1 MKKLAVIT
9 AMVLVGAGVAYASYL
24 SVPWFVDNGVIAADI
39 PHNFTNAGARQSQ
52 VTGIVTLK
60 SNRTDNLTCEIT
72 YFSQEGYRLGPFAPD
87 NTFNINPL
95 SALAFRPVQ
104 CDPDATVTALVCD
117 DNGDGT
123 PDRAGVNGGQEGGA
137 GVLVPDRPLS
147 IAGAPIPGAV
157 DGQGQPLVDNKKNG
171 AIVIEWQGDD
181 TDVQGQVAY
190 FQTSLVNGARVT
202 YSYAHLLP
210 PGV

>member
-9 AMVLVGAGVAYASYL
+9 ALVLVGAGVAYASSL
-24 SVPWFVDNGVIAADI
+24 SVPWFVDNANNAAGI
-39 PHNFTNAGARQSQ
+39 PHDFSNTPRQSQ
-52 VTGIVTLK
+52 VTGVVTLK

-72 YFSQEGYRLGPFAPD
+72 YFTQEGYRLGPFAPD
-87 NTFNINPL
+87 NTFNINAL
-95 SALAFRPVQ
+95 SALAFRPVA
-104 CDPDATVTALVCD
+104 CDPDATVTALLCD
-117 DNGDGT
+117 DNADGT
-123 PDRAGVNGGQEGGA
+123 ADRAGGNGGQEGLAGA
-137 GVLVPDRPLS
+137 LVPDRPIS
-147 IAGAPIPGAV
+147 INNAPIPGAV
-157 DGQGQPLVDNKKNG
+157 DDQGQPLVDTKKNG

-202 YSYAHLLP
+202 YSYSHLLP